1 MTSQRRV
8 CLTLGIVLAIAAG
21 PAVAQVAIVDRPDT
35 AAKYDHYAA
44 NRPPLSPSPVVRL
57 PLGAVRPAGWLKRQ
71 LELQADG
78 FHGHLTEISG
88 FLNKENN
95 AWLSKTGEGER
106 GWEEVPYWVKGF
118 IGCAY
123 LLDNERMIQEAN
135 IWIEGALNSQQEDG
149 WFGPDKG
156 RTGAATDLKG
166 REDLWPNM
174 IMLFCLQTYYER
186 TSDPRVLK
194 LMEKYFRYL
203 STVPEEKFLVGY
215 WPAMRGGDQLYSIL
229 WLYNIT
235 GQPWLLDLA
244 HKTHRRTARW
254 DTVTDTPGREIVNW
268 HNVNIAQAF
277 REPAVYWMLSQNA
290 DHLAATEQVWS
301 KIREL
306 YGQVPGGMY
315 GADENTRPG
324 YNGPRQAIETCGIAE
339 EMLSD
344 GLLISATGDPIWA
357 ERCENAAFNTYPA
370 SMTADLKA
378 LRYLTAPNQPQS
390 DHTNKAP
397 GVQNGGP
404 MFHMNP
410 HDHRCCQHNSGHS
423 WPYFTQHLWYAAPG
437 NGLAA
442 YLYAPCEVQAQV
454 ADGVTAKI
462 VEETR
467 YPFEEQITFKVSL
480 PKTAAFPLYL
490 RIPAWCDQAQ
500 LTLNGEPLAATLPAG
515 KLAKIERT
523 WKDGD
528 QLVLALPMQ
537 VKLTTWTN
545 NRGTVSVN
553 RGPLTYSLQI
563 KEEYKRHGGTDEWP
577 AWDIFPGSPWNYGLV
592 LSDAG
597 PATFQVV
604 QADWPADNQPFC
616 NEAVPVRLTAKA
628 KRIPNWILDPRLR
641 QRSHPAAGQV
651 DGARGDGDPDP
662 DGRRSAADLGVS
674 RDRQRPGGAGVAG
687 AAAAQAVAVQG
698 QRLALLRQR
707 HGRRRR
713 RRPGTAELQRP
724 RDSASD
730 LVAAARH
737 GRVGAIRLWQGEGGF
752 RGFGVLVRRH
762 GRRPMPRAASLE
774 TAVPRRPG
782 METGR
787 RGVGI
792 RRLEG
797 PLQSRHVHPGDHR
810 RVTHRGATPAGVL
823 RRRLG
828 VESRTEFRRSPES
841 HAVAKSA
848 ETKLAGRI

>member
-1 MTSQRRV
+1 MTMPRML
-8 CLTLGIVLAIAAG
+8 CLIPAVLLVLAAG
-21 PAVAQVAIVDRPDT
+21 SAPAQVTIVDRPDT
-35 AAKYDHYAA
+35 AAKYDHYVA
-44 NRPPLSPSPVVRL
+44 NRAPLVPSPVVRL

-88 FLNKENN
+88 FLKKENN
-95 AWLSKTGEGER
+95 AWLSKTGVGER

-123 LLDNERMIQEAN
+123 LLENERMIQEAHL
-135 IWIEGALNSQQEDG
+135 WIEGALNSQQADG

-156 RTGAATDLKG
+156 RSGVATDLTG
-166 REDLWPNM
+166 RDDLWPNM

-186 TSDPRVLK
+186 TSDPRVLE

-203 STVPEEKFLVGY
+203 AAVPEDRFLVGY

-235 GQPWLLDLA
+235 GQPWLLDLS

-254 DTVTDTPGREIVNW
+254 DTVTDTPGREIANW

-277 REPAVYWMLSQNA
+277 REPAIYWMLSQNA
-290 DHLAATEQVWS
+290 EHRTATEHVWS
-301 KIREL
+301 KIRHL
-306 YGQVPGGMY
+306 YGQVPGGMF
-315 GADENTRPG
+315 GADENARAG

-344 GLLISATGDPIWA
+344 GLLVSVTGDPAWA
-357 ERCENAAFNTYPA
+357 ERCENATFNSYPA

-410 HDHRCCQHNSGHS
+410 HDHRCCQHNSGHA

-462 VEETR
+462 VEDTR
-467 YPFEEQITFKVSL
+467 YPFEEQITFHVAL
-480 PKTAAFPLYL
+480 PKDAAFPLYL
-490 RIPAWCDQAQ
+490 RIPAWCEQAR
-500 LTLNGEPLAATLPAG
+500 LTLNGEALGAVLPAG
-515 KLAKIERT
+515 KLAKVDRT
-523 WKDGD
+523 WKNGD
-528 QLVLALPMQ
+528 QLVLGLPMQ
-537 VKLTTWTN
+537 VQLTTWTD

-563 KEEYKRHGGTDEWP
+563 KEEYKRHGGTDQWP

-592 LSDAG
+592 LANAE

-616 NEAVPVRLTAKA
+616 SEAVPVRLQAKA
-628 KRIPNWILDPRLR
+628 KRIPNWILDPRGCINEVVPQPVKSAEPEETVTLIPMGAARLR
-641 QRSHPAAGQV
+641 ISAFPVIGTGAEARDWPEPAQPKPSLYKASTSHCNDSDTV
-651 DGARGDGDPDP
+651 DAVGDGLEPKNSNDHDIPRLTWWPHRGTEEWLQYDLGKAQTVAAVAVYWFDDTGVGQCRVP
-662 DGRRSAADLGVS
+662 QAWKLLYRDGEDWKPVAGAADLGVAK
-674 RDRQRPGGAGVAG
+674 DRFNRVTFPPVTTTGLRL
-687 AAAAQAVAVQG
+687 AVQ
-698 QRLALLRQR
+698 
-707 HGRRRR
+707 
-713 RRPGTAELQRP
+713 LQP
-724 RDSASD
+724 QFSS
-730 LVAAARH
+730 
-737 GRVGAIRLWQGEGGF
+737 
-752 RGFGVLVRRH
+752 GVLEWKV
-762 GRRPMPRAASLE
+762 E
-774 TAVPRRPG
+774 THSSERKP
-782 METGR
+782 
-787 RGVGI
+787 
-792 RRLEG
+792 
-797 PLQSRHVHPGDHR
+797 
-810 RVTHRGATPAGVL
+810 
-823 RRRLG
+823 
-828 VESRTEFRRSPES
+828 
-841 HAVAKSA
+841 
-848 ETKLAGRI
+848 

>member
-1 MTSQRRV
+1 MTIRRRI
-8 CLTLGIVLAIAAG
+8 CLTLAFAIATG
-21 PAVAQVAIVDRPDT
+21 PAVAQVTIVDRPDT
-35 AAKYDHYAA
+35 TAKYEHYVA
-44 NRPPLSPSPVVRL
+44 NRAPLAPSPVVRL
-57 PLGAVRPAGWLKRQ
+57 PMGAVRPAGWLKRQ

-88 FLNKENN
+88 FLNKKNN
-95 AWLSKTGEGER
+95 AWLSKTGAGER
-106 GWEEVPYWVKGF
+106 GWEEVPYWFKGF

-166 REDLWPNM
+166 RDDLWPNM

-194 LMEKYFRYL
+194 LMEAYFRYL
-203 STVPEEKFLVGY
+203 SAVPEEKFLVGY

-277 REPAVYWMLSQNA
+277 REPATYWMLSQNA
-290 DHLAATEQVWS
+290 GHLAATEQVWG
-301 KIREL
+301 KIRQL
-306 YGQVPGGMY
+306 YGQVPGGMF
-315 GADENTRPG
+315 GADENARPG

-344 GLLISATGDPIWA
+344 GLLISATGDPVWA

-442 YLYAPCEVQAQV
+442 YVYAPCEVQAQV
-454 ADGVTAKI
+454 ADGVTARI

-500 LTLNGEPLAATLPAG
+500 LTLNGEPVPATLPAG

-577 AWDIFPGSPWNYGLV
+577 AWEILPTTPWNYGLV
-592 LSDAG
+592 L
-597 PATFQVV
+597 
-604 QADWPADNQPFC
+604 
-616 NEAVPVRLTAKA
+616 
-628 KRIPNWILDPRLR
+628 
-641 QRSHPAAGQV
+641 
-651 DGARGDGDPDP
+651 DG
-662 DGRRSAADLGVS
+662 
-674 RDRQRPGGAGVAG
+674 PGGPG
-687 AAAAQAVAVQG
+687 
-698 QRLALLRQR
+698 LRI
-707 HGRRRR
+707 
-713 RRPGTAELQRP
+713 AE
-724 RDSASD
+724 
-730 LVAAARH
+730 
-737 GRVGAIRLWQGEGGF
+737 
-752 RGFGVLVRRH
+752 
-762 GRRPMPRAASLE
+762 
-774 TAVPRRPG
+774 
-782 METGR
+782 
-787 RGVGI
+787 
-792 RRLEG
+792 
-797 PLQSRHVHPGDHR
+797 
-810 RVTHRGATPAGVL
+810 
-823 RRRLG
+823 
-828 VESRTEFRRSPES
+828 RRSPAFQPSSRGVEVIMC
-841 HAVAKSA
+841 AVRGKHDARPSVGNPQVVARQRVGGEQHTGKIGPDEMLDDHGHLGLYRCQPLRLAIGLYPFSA
-848 ETKLAGRI
+848 PGAAHGMDGRANRIICTHIQHSLELTSERSVRRVLIERGRAHGKGDILGISAQTSQLNLCLVPRLPL